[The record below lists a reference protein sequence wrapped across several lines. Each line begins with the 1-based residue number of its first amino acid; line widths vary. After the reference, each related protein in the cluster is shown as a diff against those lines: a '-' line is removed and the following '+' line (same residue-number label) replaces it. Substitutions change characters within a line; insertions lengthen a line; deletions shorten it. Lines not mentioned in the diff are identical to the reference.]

1 MHQLFVIVSALPL
14 NTVIMTDNFQHS
26 KKICIHLY
34 TSVYI
39 PTFIYIHT
47 HTKYMYI
54 KTTFALFWRF
64 PPNPNLAITWKLSM
78 QVIGFLILL
87 LVSLFQKVDASD
99 ILYNWQLLKLLS
111 SCTLWITTN
120 CGMNSACGSV
130 LGKGESVWAQ
140 KSIHE
145 LWYITGSRSEH
156 RSFPCAH
163 SWLCAVNSTQ

>member
-1 MHQLFVIVSALPL
+1 MLCPWTLLSWQITS
-14 NTVIMTDNFQHS
+14 NTVR
-26 KKICIHLY
+26 KY
-34 TSVYI
+34 TY
-39 PTFIYIHT
+39 IYIHQYIYPHLYIYT
-47 HTKYMYI
+47 HTQRKVYVYKNYI
-54 KTTFALFWRF
+54 CFILTFS
-64 PPNPNLAITWKLSM
+64 PDPTLAITWKLSM

-87 LVSLFQKVDASD
+87 HVSLFQKVDASD
-99 ILYNWQLLKLLS
+99 IMYNWQLLKWLS

-145 LWYITGSRSEH
+145 LWCITGSRSEH